1 MHKTWCSLEEVCY
14 CILRTSIW
22 YLGHTGWKINDL
34 NPIWVRLLGRSQ
46 LSNPSDLP
54 IFTQGM
60 MVLVIFVVLA
70 SYTMAG
76 SPIWSCPN
84 NTDTDVSKIKP
95 LYNKGSSIL
104 TVMEDIS
111 IVCLQTDVFASF
123 GRVFVSVDPWILAHF
138 NASRPRQNVRNFI
151 EMSSIC

>member
-1 MHKTWCSLEEVCY
+1 
-14 CILRTSIW
+14 
-22 YLGHTGWKINDL
+22 
-34 NPIWVRLLGRSQ
+34 
-46 LSNPSDLP
+46 
-54 IFTQGM
+54 

-70 SYTMAG
+70 SYTLAG

-123 GRVFVSVDPWILAHF
+123 GRVFVSVDP
-138 NASRPRQNVRNFI
+138 
-151 EMSSIC
+151 